1 MGKNPVAPEQEELE
15 RAYRT
20 VAKWWDEILTLDV
33 FVSSLDDLAG
43 MREAR
48 FEPSHRHTLL
58 LRPVGQV
65 ALIEGL
71 ALAIGNSQDQLT
83 LTEALRRA
91 NQINWSCTPES
102 VWRDTI
108 VRADGRMVARKE
120 ARELAARLIA
130 YLIGAEFMTEED
142 RQKLWKDWN
151 LARGCDVD
159 GDLEMGDPEGLPNP
173 IAG

>member
-1 MGKNPVAPEQEELE
+1 
-15 RAYRT
+15 
-20 VAKWWDEILTLDV
+20 
-33 FVSSLDDLAG
+33 
-43 MREAR
+43 
-48 FEPSHRHTLL
+48 
-58 LRPVGQV
+58 
-65 ALIEGL
+65 
-71 ALAIGNSQDQLT
+71 
-83 LTEALRRA
+83 
-91 NQINWSCTPES
+91 
-102 VWRDTI
+102 
-108 VRADGRMVARKE
+108 MVARKE